1 METEI
6 DNIFNFYPNPVQY
19 FLTIA
24 AIDIG
29 IHEYQI
35 FNLQG
40 KLILSNS
47 FSTSTQLNIGDLA
60 PGAYLL
66 KVTNS
71 SSDYTQ
77 NETLIVR

>member
-1 METEI
+1 M
-6 DNIFNFYPNPVQY
+6 
-19 FLTIA
+19 TIA